1 MTTFQPATFVRER
14 FTWLAYLLLGY
25 YAYYLNAPGVAMP
38 LLRADLNLS
47 YTAGGLHMSA
57 LALGMVG
64 GGLIAAPLVRRFGRQ
79 TVIWGGGAGMSLG
92 ALLVAAGQQ
101 ATITIP
107 AIGFMGL
114 AGTTLL
120 TTLQSSLADKHGRFR
135 TLALTEANVVAS
147 TATVLAPVL
156 VGGLARAGLGWRPAF
171 ALPVLLWL
179 ALFWIARHEPAP
191 LPAGSGPGATADA
204 PLPRLFWYYWV
215 ALMLV
220 VAVEWSIISWGADF
234 LVEAGALTR
243 ADASLVMS
251 AFFVAMLI
259 GRALGTT
266 LARRLALVALLL
278 AAMGVALAGFL
289 LFWLSAAGP
298 LRIAGLFLA
307 GLGVAN
313 LFPFLLSIG
322 MEVAAAN
329 SDLGSARLT
338 MGTGI
343 AIFLAPLTLGTVA
356 DQTGIAVAYQAV
368 AVLLVVAIV
377 MILLTRRIKALSLP
391 SPS

>member
-1 MTTFQPATFVRER
+1 MTTIQPTTFVRER

-64 GGLIAAPLVRRFGRQ
+64 GGLIAARFVRRYGRRA
-79 TVIWGGGAGMSLG
+79 VIWGGGAGMSLG
-92 ALLVAAGQQ
+92 ALLVAAGRHP
-101 ATITIP
+101 ALTIP

-120 TTLQSSLADKHGRFR
+120 TTLQSSLADSHGRFR
-135 TLALTEANVVAS
+135 ALALTEANVVAS
-147 TATVLAPVL
+147 ATTVLAPVL
-156 VGGLARAGLGWRPAF
+156 VGGLARTGLGWRAAF
-171 ALPVLLWL
+171 ALPVLAWIV
-179 ALFWIARHEPAP
+179 LFWLSRSEPVP
-191 LPAGSGPGATADA
+191 QPASSRPGATAAA

-215 ALMLV
+215 ALLLV
-220 VAVEWSIISWGADF
+220 VSVEWSIISWGADF
-234 LVEAGALTR
+234 LVEAGALAR

-266 LARRLALVALLL
+266 LARRFELVSLLL
-278 AAMGVALAGFL
+278 AAMGVALGGFL
-289 LFWLSAAGP
+289 LFWLSSAGA
-298 LRIAGLFLA
+298 LRIAGLFVA

-322 MEVAAAN
+322 MGVAAAN

-338 MGTGI
+338 MGTGA
-343 AIFLAPLTLGTVA
+343 AIFLAPLTLGWVA
-356 DQTGIAVAYQAV
+356 DQTGIGTAYQAV
-368 AVLLVVAIV
+368 AVILIVAIL
-377 MILLTRRIKALSLP
+377 MILVTRRVPALSLP
-391 SPS
+391 SA

>member
-1 MTTFQPATFVRER
+1 MTTIQPTTFVRER

-64 GGLIAAPLVRRFGRQ
+64 GGLIAARFVRRYGRRA
-79 TVIWGGGAGMSLG
+79 VIWGGGAGMSLG
-92 ALLVAAGQQ
+92 ALLVAAGRHP
-101 ATITIP
+101 ALTIP

-120 TTLQSSLADKHGRFR
+120 TTLQSSLADSHGRFR
-135 TLALTEANVVAS
+135 ALALTEANVVAS
-147 TATVLAPVL
+147 ATTVLAPVL
-156 VGGLARAGLGWRPAF
+156 VGGLARTGHGWRAGF
-171 ALPVLLWL
+171 ALPVLV
-179 ALFWIARHEPAP
+179 WIALYWLTRSEPIP
-191 LPAGSGPGATADA
+191 QPSSSRPGATAGA

-215 ALMLV
+215 ALLLV
-220 VAVEWSIISWGADF
+220 VSVEWSIISWGADF
-234 LVEAGALTR
+234 LVEAGALAR

-251 AFFVAMLI
+251 AFFVAMLL

-266 LARRLALVALLL
+266 LARRFELVSLLL
-278 AAMGVALAGFL
+278 AAMGVALGGFL
-289 LFWLSAAGP
+289 LFWLSPAGA
-298 LRIAGLFLA
+298 LRIAGLFVA

-322 MEVAAAN
+322 MGVAAAN

-338 MGTGI
+338 MGTGA
-343 AIFLAPLTLGTVA
+343 AIFLAPLTLGWVA
-356 DQTGIAVAYQAV
+356 DQTGIGTAYQAV
-368 AVLLVVAIV
+368 AVILIVAIL
-377 MILLTRRIKALSLP
+377 MILVTRRVPALSLP
-391 SPS
+391 SA